1 MPLNISFC
9 QRYLAC
15 FSIILSEWVN
25 NSAISSEVALDL
37 LKRHCSKLALNK
49 FYFRQMVLFYFLFIL
64 VQLGFSLVIANKCI
78 NIREQQCCQCI
89 CIFCI
94 GRRDFA
100 TALFNFFLFVCLLW
114 VWLFCFLFL
123 FFLET
128 LSRRKSRHRIIF

>member
-1 MPLNISFC
+1 M
-9 QRYLAC
+9 
-15 FSIILSEWVN
+15 N

-37 LKRHCSKLALNK
+37 LKRHCSKFALNK

-78 NIREQQCCQCI
+78 NVREQQCCQCI

-100 TALFNFFLFVCLLW
+100 TPLFNFFCLFVSCG
-114 VWLFCFLFL
+114 FGCFV
-123 FFLET
+123 FFFF
-128 LSRRKSRHRIIF
+128 SFWRHYPEENLGTE